1 MTEPMMIT
9 ENMRND
15 RAEKVSKII
24 ENINKNIKRASE

>member
-24 ENINKNIKRASE
+24 ENIKSVV